1 MRALSIWSIQ
11 KALELS
17 RLEANT
23 NNYINITVDDP

>member
-17 RLEANT
+17 RAEANGT
-23 NNYINITVDDP
+23 SSNGDNVVQF